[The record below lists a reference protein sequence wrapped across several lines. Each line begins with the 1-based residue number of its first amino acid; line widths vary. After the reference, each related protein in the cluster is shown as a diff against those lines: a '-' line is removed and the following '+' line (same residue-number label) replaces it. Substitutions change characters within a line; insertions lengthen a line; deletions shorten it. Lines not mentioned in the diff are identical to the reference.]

1 VKNQKRIKNRS
12 FFFLISF
19 LFLTSLLSIKTLKKL
34 DLQDI
39 RISGSELFSLN
50 DVVKNSSLNFP
61 IRLIFINANLLEKEL
76 KQNLSLKNV
85 SVNRELFPFGLK
97 VDINSR
103 IPIAYGERILNDEK
117 ILGFIDKDGI
127 FINKQ
132 NVDEKNFNK
141 LTIQVFGW
149 NEKFKK
155 ILSEI
160 FIAIENYEL
169 EIVIIT
175 FSSDGFLTVEEKDL
189 KTIFLGFKP
198 NLINNQF
205 QKINYLKNEFKKNSF
220 SKKIDN
226 QLEENYVISHIN
238 KICENESILKI
249 GQNIKYDI
257 RILNKYGVMFNSI
270 ADTMLISYSIDNG
283 IYKHN

>member
-1 VKNQKRIKNRS
+1 VKNQKVIKNRS

-19 LFLTSLLSIKTLKKL
+19 LFFTSLLSLKTLNKVYI
-34 DLQDI
+34 QDI
-39 RISGSELFSLN
+39 RISGSKLFSQN

-61 IRLIFINANLLEKEL
+61 IRLIFVKTSLLEKEL

-97 VDINSR
+97 VHINSR
-103 IPIAYGERILNDEK
+103 IPIAYLERILNDKK

-132 NVDEKNFNK
+132 NVDKKNLKK
-141 LTIQVFGW
+141 LNIQVFGW
-149 NEKFKK
+149 NEKFSK

-160 FIAIENYEL
+160 FIAIEDYEL
-169 EIVIIT
+169 ELVKIT

-198 NLINNQF
+198 NLINYQL
-205 QKINYLKNEFKKNSF
+205 QIINNLKNEFKKNSF
-220 SKKIDN
+220 SKWK
-226 QLEENYVISHIN
+226 N
-238 KICENESILKI
+238 K
-249 GQNIKYDI
+249 
-257 RILNKYGVMFNSI
+257 F
-270 ADTMLISYSIDNG
+270 T
-283 IYKHN
+283 